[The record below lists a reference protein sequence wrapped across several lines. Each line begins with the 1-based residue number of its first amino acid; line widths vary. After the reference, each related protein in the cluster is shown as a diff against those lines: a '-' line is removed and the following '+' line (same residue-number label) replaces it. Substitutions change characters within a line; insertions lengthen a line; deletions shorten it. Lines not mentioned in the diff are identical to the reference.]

1 MKTENHCIL
10 SKLHSDLIYI
20 DFRMCEHSSLSKFY
34 GDLQQ
39 TPSFW
44 HRTARGTTRSARDP
58 SGTTRLRTRPQ
69 DDIVLFAGGCAPC
82 TPAFVLLYHNTFSPT
97 NGNNRSLI
105 KKKNIHNPP
114 DLFHICIQLSQQEP
128 FFRYK
133 SEF

>member
-58 SGTTRLRTRPQ
+58 SGTTRLRTCPQ
-69 DDIVLFAGGCAPC
+69 DDIVEQSSTVGSASAAEHRRFPRKTVRVDERVRNLGSAPAPRFDSANISVC
-82 TPAFVLLYHNTFSPT
+82 LLLCKLIY
-97 NGNNRSLI
+97 RSIL
-105 KKKNIHNPP
+105 
-114 DLFHICIQLSQQEP
+114 
-128 FFRYK
+128 
-133 SEF
+133 